1 LGQAN
6 SPTSMCTASGRKVH
20 EVMTSS
26 VYTVSEDA
34 SLEEVVRLMER
45 HRIKRLPVVRGRS
58 VFGIITR
65 ANVMRALIHVPLEAK
80 PLSADDTVTRERLL
94 SELEKQPWAPLATIN
109 VFVKDGVVRLS
120 GALIDERA
128 RLALRVVAEN
138 IPGVKKVEDD
148 MVWIEPTS
156 GMVVEPMPT

>member
-1 LGQAN
+1 
-6 SPTSMCTASGRKVH
+6 MCTASGRKVH

-65 ANVMRALIHVPLEAK
+65 ANVMRSLIHVPLEAK